1 MTIKSALLPA
11 NRQKFTPP
19 EIARAWGIDRQKVWK
34 WILAGELGAMNAA
47 TPGSTRPRY
56 LVDRDDLAA
65 FEAAR
70 TVRPQEDGG
79 Q

>member
-1 MTIKSALLPA
+1 MTIRSALLPA

-19 EIARAWGIDRQKVWK
+19 QVARAWGIDPIKVLQ
-34 WILAGELGAMNAA
+34 WIRSGQLRAIDGA

-70 TVRPQEDGG
+70 TVRPQVDGG